1 MSIGARRAFRLSL
14 TVALALV
21 LAYAMASPLPYLA
34 PIFAWLLTMEPKK
47 PLGLKGLLVLVA
59 VTALTTGTGLLIIP
73 LLSDYPATAILVVL
87 IALFFS
93 TYISVSLGQVTVG
106 MLLTIGITLI
116 SAVGTVSF
124 VAATAVIEALV
135 LAVVISVICQWLVYP
150 LFPEDPGTPEP
161 PAGKVDNEHALW
173 ISLRTTLIVIPVYLV
188 CLTNPM
194 MYTALILKS
203 VSLGQQSTVVD
214 TKAAAKVLLGS
225 TLMGGVLAILFWFA
239 LKLNVSLWMFFL
251 WMLLTGMGIAAKVY
265 GLRASKYSVDF
276 WSSALV
282 TMLILLGP
290 AVADSANGKDVYQAF
305 AVRMSLLVAVALYA
319 SVTVL
324 ALDRL
329 RARLRKANT
338 RLAPHLATTSG

>member
-1 MSIGARRAFRLSL
+1 MSIGSRRAFRLSL

-21 LAYAMASPLPYLA
+21 LAYAMASPLPHLA

-59 VTALTTGTGLLIIP
+59 VTALTTGTGLLMIP

-124 VAATAVIEALV
+124 AAATAVIEALV

-161 PAGKVDNEHALW
+161 PAEKVGNEHALW
-173 ISLRTTLIVIPVYLV
+173 ISLRTTLIVLPVYLV
-188 CLTNPM
+188 CLTNPL

-203 VSLGQQSTVVD
+203 VSLGQQSTVVE

-251 WMLLTGMGIAAKVY
+251 WMLLIGIGIAAKIY
-265 GLRASKYSVDF
+265 RLRASKYSVDF
-276 WSSALV
+276 WSTALV

-319 SVTVL
+319 WMTVL
-324 ALDRL
+324 ALDQLRTRL
-329 RARLRKANT
+329 RWTSTRSAARSAV
-338 RLAPHLATTSG
+338 TTG

>member
-1 MSIGARRAFRLSL
+1 
-14 TVALALV
+14 
-21 LAYAMASPLPYLA
+21 
-34 PIFAWLLTMEPKK
+34 
-47 PLGLKGLLVLVA
+47 LVA

-73 LLSDYPATAILVVL
+73 LLSEYPATAILVVL
-87 IALFFS
+87 VALFFS

-124 VAATAVIEALV
+124 VAATGVIHALV
-135 LAVVISVICQWLVYP
+135 LAIVIAILCQWLVYP
-150 LFPEDPGTPEP
+150 LFPEDPGSPEP
-161 PAGKVDNEHALW
+161 PSEQVGNEHALW
-173 ISLRTTLIVIPVYLV
+173 LSLRTTLIVIPVYLL

-203 VSLGQQSTVVD
+203 VSLGQQSSVVD
-214 TKAAAKVLLGS
+214 TKVAAKVLLGS

-251 WMLLTGMGIAAKVY
+251 WMLLIGTGLAAKIY
-265 GLRASKYSVDF
+265 GLRASKYPVDF
-276 WSSALV
+276 WSTALV

-305 AVRMSLLVAVALYA
+305 AVRMNLMVAVSLYA
-319 SVTVL
+319 WITVL
-324 ALDRL
+324 ALDQM
-329 RARLRKANT
+329 RARLRKT
-338 RLAPHLATTSG
+338 STPLAARSATTTG

>member
-194 MYTALILKS
+194 IYTALILKS

>member
-14 TVALALV
+14 TIALALV